1 MLAEPPR
8 APACP
13 PPDPRYDDSMIQTFR
28 AHDAVELA
36 VLERSGFVESRHVG
50 AAVVVAGDGSV
61 VTSLGAIDS
70 PVFPRSSVKPF
81 QALAAMQAGV
91 PLRGAQV
98 AIAAGS
104 HTGSLDHMD
113 VVSGMLKAAGVTE
126 DQLGCPHAWPA
137 DPPARAWLVRSER
150 GKSRLAMNCSGK
162 HAAFLWACT
171 ENGWDTAGYLEPN
184 HPMQRAVR
192 TVIEEY
198 TGQPVQHTG
207 VDGCGAPVM
216 AVTLTG
222 LARAFTTLAKAPSDK
237 NANARAATIAT
248 SMLDYPWAVEGH
260 GRPNTVVME
269 ELGVLAKL
277 GAEGVI
283 AMATPTGA
291 SVAVKMLDGNG
302 RAATLVGLTLLA
314 AAGALDV
321 PEVAGVLAKVVP
333 PVMGGGRPAGSLR
346 LGSAVSALLD

>member
-1 MLAEPPR
+1 
-8 APACP
+8 
-13 PPDPRYDDSMIQTFR
+13 MIQTFR

-61 VTSLGAIDS
+61 VTSLGAVNS
-70 PVFPRSSVKPF
+70 PIFPRSSMKPF

-104 HTGSLDHMD
+104 HTGSLEHMD
-113 VVSGMLKAAGVTE
+113 VVTGMLRAAGLTE
-126 DQLGCPHAWPA
+126 DHLGCPAAWPS
-137 DPPARAWLVRSER
+137 DPQARAWLVRSER
-150 GKSRLAMNCSGK
+150 GKSKVAMNCSGK

-171 ENGWDTAGYLEPN
+171 ENGWDPAGYLEPN
-184 HPMQRAVR
+184 HPMQRGVR

-198 TGQPVQHTG
+198 TGQAVQHTG

-222 LARAFTTLAKAPSDK
+222 LARAFSTLAKAPSDK
-237 NANARAATIAT
+237 HANARAATIAT

-269 ELGVLAKL
+269 DLGVLAKL
-277 GAEGVI
+277 GAEGVL
-283 AMATPTGA
+283 AMAAPTGA

-314 AAGALDV
+314 AAGALDI
-321 PEVAGVLAKVVP
+321 PDVAGVLSKVVP
-333 PVMGGGRPAGSLR
+333 PVMGGGHPAGSLR

>member
-1 MLAEPPR
+1 
-8 APACP
+8 
-13 PPDPRYDDSMIQTFR
+13 MIQTFR

-50 AAVVVAGDGSV
+50 SAVVVAADGSV
-61 VTSLGAIDS
+61 VTSLGAVDS
-70 PVFPRSSVKPF
+70 PIFPRSAVKPF
-81 QALAAMQAGV
+81 QALAAMQSGV

-104 HTGSLDHMD
+104 HTGSLEHMD
-113 VVSGMLKAAGVTE
+113 IVSGMLKAAGLTE
-126 DQLGCPHAWPA
+126 NHLGCPAAWPS
-137 DPPARAWLVRSER
+137 DPEARAWLLRTDR

-171 ENGWDTAGYLEPN
+171 ENGWNTAGYLEPN

-192 TVIEEY
+192 RVLEEY
-198 TGQPVQHTG
+198 TGQTIRHTG

-216 AVTLTG
+216 SVTLKG

-237 NANARAATIAT
+237 SANARAATVAT

-269 ELGVLAKL
+269 DLGVLAKL
-277 GAEGVI
+277 GAEGVL
-283 AMATPTGA
+283 AMATPAGA

-302 RAATLVGLTLLA
+302 RAATLVALTLLA
-314 AAGALDV
+314 ASGALDV
-321 PEVAGVLAKVVP
+321 PEVAAVLGKVVP
-333 PVMGGGRPAGSLR
+333 PIMGGGRPAGSLR
-346 LGSAVSALLD
+346 LGQAVSALLN

>member
-1 MLAEPPR
+1 
-8 APACP
+8 
-13 PPDPRYDDSMIQTFR
+13 MIQTFR

-36 VLERSGFVESRHVG
+36 VVERSGFVESRHLG
-50 AAVVVAGDGSV
+50 SAVVLAGDGSV
-61 VTSLGAIDS
+61 VTKLGDINAPI
-70 PVFPRSSVKPF
+70 FPRSCLKPF

-104 HTGSLDHMD
+104 HTGSLEHMD
-113 VVSGMLKAAGVTE
+113 VVAGMLKAANLTE
-126 DQLGCPHAWPA
+126 TALGCPAAWPS
-137 DPPARAWLVRSER
+137 DPAARDWLVRTER
-150 GKSRLAMNCSGK
+150 GKSKLAMNCSGK
-162 HAAFLWACT
+162 HAAFLWACS

-192 TVIEEY
+192 TVVEEY
-198 TGQPVQHTG
+198 TGGPVLHTG
-207 VDGCGAPVM
+207 IDGCGAPVLT
-216 AVTLTG
+216 VTLKG
-222 LARAFTTLAKAPSDK
+222 LARAFTTLAKAPSNK
-237 NANARAATIAT
+237 HANARTATVAT

-260 GRPNTVVME
+260 GRPNTVVMDD
-269 ELGVLAKL
+269 LGVLAKM
-277 GAEGVI
+277 GAEGVL

-321 PEVAGVLAKVVP
+321 PEVAGVLGKVVP
-333 PVMGGGRPAGSLR
+333 PVLGGERPAGSLR
-346 LGSAVSALLD
+346 LGQAVSALLD

>member
-1 MLAEPPR
+1 
-8 APACP
+8 
-13 PPDPRYDDSMIQTFR
+13 MIQTFR

-61 VTSLGAIDS
+61 VTALGAVNS
-70 PVFPRSSVKPF
+70 PIFPRSCMKPF
-81 QALAAMQAGV
+81 QALAAMQSGV

-104 HTGSLDHMD
+104 HTGSLEHMD
-113 VVSGMLKAAGVTE
+113 IVTGMLKAAGLTE
-126 DQLGCPHAWPA
+126 DHLGCPAAWPS
-137 DPPARAWLVRSER
+137 DPEARAWLVRSGR
-150 GKSRLAMNCSGK
+150 GKSRIAMNCSGK

-171 ENGWDTAGYLEPN
+171 ENGWDPAGYLEPN

-198 TGQPVQHTG
+198 TGQAVQHTG

-222 LARAFTTLAKAPSDK
+222 LARAFSTLAKAPSDK
-237 NANARAATIAT
+237 HANARAATIAT

-269 ELGVLAKL
+269 DLGVLAKL
-277 GAEGVI
+277 GAEGVLVL
-283 AMATPTGA
+283 ATPTGA

-302 RAATLVGLTLLA
+302 RAGTLVGLTLLA
-314 AAGALDV
+314 ASGALDI
-321 PEVAGVLAKVVP
+321 PEVAGVLGKVVP
-333 PVMGGGRPAGSLR
+333 PVMGGGHPAGSLR